1 MGTSDAHRWS
11 DSASGD
17 ELARFNAVFATYAS
31 DPGNT
36 RQLKHFRDAYKRIR
50 AAYVDDVPERRLI
63 DAAIEGVRGKNL
75 APGTMSSTAVVEA
88 ALDAMTAALDPH
100 SAYLNPEELRE
111 SEMVTS
117 GEFGGLGIQVTQ
129 EEGRIKVISPIE
141 GTPADRAGI
150 KPGDVIAAID
160 GKSVDGMSLRDA
172 VNAMRGE
179 PGSRIKLGI
188 QREQNPPFEVAITR
202 AVITIEPL
210 RWRLEG
216 NVGYL
221 RVVSFNEKVADG
233 VEQAIAEMK
242 RNTGGKL
249 QGMVIDLR
257 NNPGG
262 LLDQSLAVSDEFLN
276 SGTIVSI
283 RGRELGSDR
292 TFRAERGDLLDGLP
306 IVVLI
311 NAGSA
316 SASEIVAGA
325 LQDHQRATV
334 IGTRSFGKG
343 SVQTVMRLPV
353 EGALKLTTALYYTPS
368 GEAIQAR
375 GVIPDV
381 TITGVD
387 EGAIRATRSTCRMP
401 CRARRGQA
409 QLPGRRRGQRLSR
422 DRRHR
427 RPGAGLRHQ
436 PAARRLNR
444 ELPGI
449 SGPEGTPV
457 DCGFFIATAIAG
469 ARAQR
474 GQTLSAERVTP
485 MPALLVLTING
496 VPCLF
501 KERTCAG
508 WARASAGWTGWRSR

>member
-1 MGTSDAHRWS
+1 MERALRLFRHLRTLIFLASLVALAATLSPALNGCATDPTRGGHVAEAGVTGPTQVP
-11 DSASGD
+11 DSGD
-17 ELARFNAVFATYAS
+17 QLARFNAVFQTYAS
-31 DPGNT
+31 DPGNG

-50 AAYVDDVPERRLI
+50 SAYVEDVPESRLI
-63 DAAIEGVRGKNL
+63 DSAIEGVRAKNQ
-75 APGTMSSTAVVEA
+75 APGTMPASLVVEA
-88 ALDAMTAALDPH
+88 GLDAITASLDPH
-100 SAYLNPEELRE
+100 SAYLNAEELRE

-117 GEFGGLGIQVTQ
+117 GEFGGLGIQVSQ

-150 KPGDVIAAID
+150 KPGDIIRGID
-160 GKSVDGMSLRDA
+160 GRSIEGMSLRDA

-179 PGSRIKLGI
+179 PGSRIKLSIERDKG
-188 QREQNPPFEVAITR
+188 PPFDVVITR

-221 RVVSFNEKVADG
+221 RIVSFNEKVADG
-233 VEQAIAEMK
+233 VEQAIEEM
-242 RNTGGKL
+242 RAATHNKL
-249 QGMVIDLR
+249 QGLVIDLR

-262 LLDQSLAVSDEFLN
+262 LLDQSLAVSDEFLD

-292 TFRAERGDLLDGLP
+292 TFRAERGDLIRGLP

-325 LQDHQRATV
+325 LQDHHRATV

-368 GEAIQAR
+368 GAAIQAR
-375 GVIPDV
+375 GVVPD
-381 TITGVD
+381 IGLTGAD
-387 EGAIRATRSTCRMP
+387 ENGEVAHEAD
-401 CRARRGQA
+401 
-409 QLPGRRRGQRLSR
+409 LPGALPARG
-422 DRRHR
+422 DARHDSQ
-427 RPGAGLRHQ
+427 GSVDVKAC
-436 PAARRLNR
+436 PAVGDNGDR
-444 ELPGI
+444 ELGCAM
-449 SGPEGTPV
+449 SLLQ
-457 DCGFFIATAIAG
+457 AG
-469 ARAQR
+469 
-474 GQTLSAERVTP
+474 SADNF
-485 MPALLVLTING
+485 L
-496 VPCLF
+496 
-501 KERTCAG
+501 
-508 WARASAGWTGWRSR
+508 ASLGAKTRL

>member
-1 MGTSDAHRWS
+1 MERRLRLLKNVRMIVLLAAMVALGATISPALNGCSGDYDGQRYAQAGASDAHRWGDNS
-11 DSASGD
+11 SSD
-17 ELARFNAVFATYAS
+17 ELARFNAVFKTYAS
-31 DPGNT
+31 DPSNT

-50 AAYVDDVPERRLI
+50 AAYVDDVPEQKLI
-63 DAAIEGVRGKNL
+63 DAAIDGVKAKDP
-75 APGTMSSTAVVEA
+75 APGSLPATALVEA
-88 ALDAMTAALDPH
+88 ALDSMTASLDPH

-141 GTPADRAGI
+141 GTPADRAGL
-150 KPGDVIAAID
+150 KPGDVITAID
-160 GKSVDGMSLRDA
+160 GKPVDGMTLRDA

-179 PGSRIKLGI
+179 PGSRIRLGI
-188 QREQNPPFEVAITR
+188 QRDDDPPFEVAITR

-216 NVGYL
+216 NIGYL
-221 RVVSFNEKVADG
+221 RIVSFNEKVADG
-233 VEQAIAEMK
+233 VETALAEMK

-249 QGMVIDLR
+249 QGLVIDLR

-262 LLDQSLAVSDEFLN
+262 LLDQSLAVSDEFLQ

-292 TFRAERGDLLDGLP
+292 TFRAERGDLIDGLP

-316 SASEIVAGA
+316 SASEIVAAA

-375 GVIPDV
+375 GIIPDV
-381 TITGVD
+381 ALTGGDDGGEPAHEVD
-387 EGAIRATRSTCRMP
+387 
-401 CRARRGQA
+401 
-409 QLPGRRRGQRLSR
+409 LPGALPAQGEA
-422 DRRHR
+422 RHISQ
-427 RPGAGLRHQ
+427 GAVDVKAC
-436 PAARRLNR
+436 PAVGEAGDR
-444 ELPGI
+444 ELG
-449 SGPEGTPV
+449 
-457 DCGFFIATAIAG
+457 CAINLLRAG
-469 ARAQR
+469 STESFLASLGLKAR
-474 GQTLSAERVTP
+474 L
-485 MPALLVLTING
+485 
-496 VPCLF
+496 
-501 KERTCAG
+501 
-508 WARASAGWTGWRSR
+508 

>member
-1 MGTSDAHRWS
+1 MKSVRAIVLLAALAVAAAGFSPVLNGCAGSLESGQRYAQAGTSDAHRWS
-11 DSASGD
+11 EGASGD
-17 ELARFNAVFATYAS
+17 ELGRFNAVFTTYAS

-36 RQLKHFRDAYKRIR
+36 RQLKHFRDAFKRIR
-50 AAYVDDVPERRLI
+50 AAYVDELPEQRLI
-63 DAAIEGVRGKNL
+63 DSAIEGVRAKNP
-75 APGTMSSTAVVEA
+75 APGSMSAASLVEA
-88 ALDAMTAALDPH
+88 ALDAMTASLDPH

-141 GTPADRAGI
+141 GTPADRAGL
-150 KPGDVIAAID
+150 KPGDIITAID
-160 GKSVDGMSLRDA
+160 GKPLEGMSLRDA

-188 QREQNPPFEVAITR
+188 EREKDPPFDVMITR

-216 NVGYL
+216 NIGYL
-221 RVVSFNEKVADG
+221 RIVSFNEKVADG
-233 VEQAIAEMK
+233 VETAIAEMK
-242 RNTGGKL
+242 RNTNGKL
-249 QGMVIDLR
+249 QGLVIDLR

-262 LLDQSLAVSDEFLN
+262 LLDQSLAVSDEFLE

-292 TFRAERGDLLDGLP
+292 TFRAERGDLVEGLP

-375 GVIPDV
+375 GVVPDV
-381 TITGVD
+381 TLTGAD
-387 EGAIRATRSTCRMP
+387 DGSDPAHEID
-401 CRARRGQA
+401 
-409 QLPGRRRGQRLSR
+409 LPGALPAQGEAKHNSQGAVDVNACPAIGQTA
-422 DRRHR
+422 D
-427 RPGAGLRHQ
+427 
-436 PAARRLNR
+436 R
-444 ELPGI
+444 ELG
-449 SGPEGTPV
+449 
-457 DCGFFIATAIAG
+457 CAINLLRAG
-469 ARAQR
+469 SADNFLASLGLKAR
-474 GQTLSAERVTP
+474 L
-485 MPALLVLTING
+485 
-496 VPCLF
+496 
-501 KERTCAG
+501 
-508 WARASAGWTGWRSR
+508 

>member
-1 MGTSDAHRWS
+1 MIALLAAMVALGATISPALNGCSGDYDGQRYAQAGASDAHRWGDNS
-11 DSASGD
+11 SSD
-17 ELARFNAVFATYAS
+17 ELGRFNAVFKTYAT

-50 AAYVDDVPERRLI
+50 AAYVDDVPEQKLI
-63 DAAIEGVRGKNL
+63 DAAIAGVQAKEP
-75 APGTMSSTAVVEA
+75 APASMPAAALVEA
-88 ALDAMTAALDPH
+88 ALDSMTASLDPH

-141 GTPADRAGI
+141 GTPADRAGL
-150 KPGDVIAAID
+150 KPGDVISAID
-160 GKSVDGMSLRDA
+160 GKPVDGMTLRDA

-179 PGSRIKLGI
+179 PGSRIRLGI
-188 QREQNPPFEVAITR
+188 QRDDDPPFEVAITR

-221 RVVSFNEKVADG
+221 RIVSFNEKVADG
-233 VEQAIAEMK
+233 VETAIAEMK

-249 QGMVIDLR
+249 QGLVIDLR

-262 LLDQSLAVSDEFLN
+262 LLDQSLAVSDEFLQG
-276 SGTIVSI
+276 GTIVSI

-292 TFRAERGDLLDGLP
+292 TFRAERGDLIDGLP

-316 SASEIVAGA
+316 SASEIVAAA

-381 TITGVD
+381 ALTGGD
-387 EGAIRATRSTCRMP
+387 DGGEPAHEID
-401 CRARRGQA
+401 
-409 QLPGRRRGQRLSR
+409 LPGALPAQGEA
-422 DRRHR
+422 RHSSQ
-427 RPGAGLRHQ
+427 GAVDVKAC
-436 PAARRLNR
+436 PAVGENGDR
-444 ELPGI
+444 ELGCAI
-449 SGPEGTPV
+449 NLLRAGSPENFLASLGLK
-457 DCGFFIATAIAG
+457 
-469 ARAQR
+469 AR
-474 GQTLSAERVTP
+474 L
-485 MPALLVLTING
+485 
-496 VPCLF
+496 
-501 KERTCAG
+501 
-508 WARASAGWTGWRSR
+508 

>member
-1 MGTSDAHRWS
+1 MERPLRLLKNVRMIALLAAMVALGATISPALNGCSGDYDGQRYAQAGASDAHRWGDNS
-11 DSASGD
+11 SSD
-17 ELARFNAVFATYAS
+17 ELGRFNAVFKTYAT
-31 DPGNT
+31 DPGNA

-50 AAYVDDVPERRLI
+50 AAYVDDVPEQKLI
-63 DAAIEGVRGKNL
+63 DAAIAGVQAKEP
-75 APGTMSSTAVVEA
+75 APASMPAAALVEA
-88 ALDAMTAALDPH
+88 ALDSMTASLDPH

-141 GTPADRAGI
+141 GTPADRAGL
-150 KPGDVIAAID
+150 KPGDVISAID
-160 GKSVDGMSLRDA
+160 GKPVDGMTLRDA

-179 PGSRIKLGI
+179 PGSRIRLGI
-188 QREQNPPFEVAITR
+188 QRDDDPPFEVAIIR

-221 RVVSFNEKVADG
+221 RIVSFNEKVADG
-233 VEQAIAEMK
+233 VETAIAEMK

-249 QGMVIDLR
+249 QGLVIDLR

-262 LLDQSLAVSDEFLN
+262 LLDQSLAVSDEFLQ

-292 TFRAERGDLLDGLP
+292 TFRAERGDLIDGLP

-316 SASEIVAGA
+316 SASEIVAAA

-381 TITGVD
+381 ALTGGD
-387 EGAIRATRSTCRMP
+387 DGGEPAHEID
-401 CRARRGQA
+401 
-409 QLPGRRRGQRLSR
+409 LPGALPAQGEA
-422 DRRHR
+422 RHSSQ
-427 RPGAGLRHQ
+427 GAVDVKAC
-436 PAARRLNR
+436 PAVGENGDR
-444 ELPGI
+444 ELGCAI
-449 SGPEGTPV
+449 NLLRAGSPENFLASLGV
-457 DCGFFIATAIAG
+457 K
-469 ARAQR
+469 AR
-474 GQTLSAERVTP
+474 L
-485 MPALLVLTING
+485 
-496 VPCLF
+496 
-501 KERTCAG
+501 
-508 WARASAGWTGWRSR
+508 

>member
-1 MGTSDAHRWS
+1 MKSVRAIVLLAALAVAAAGFSPVLNGCAGSLESGQRYAQAGTSDAHRWS
-11 DSASGD
+11 EGSSGD
-17 ELARFNAVFATYAS
+17 ELGRFNAVFTTYAS

-36 RQLKHFRDAYKRIR
+36 RQLKHFRDAFKRIR
-50 AAYVDDVPERRLI
+50 AAYVDELPEQRLI
-63 DAAIEGVRGKNL
+63 DSAIEGVRAKNP
-75 APGTMSSTAVVEA
+75 APGSMSAASLVEA
-88 ALDAMTAALDPH
+88 ALDAMTASLDPH

-141 GTPADRAGI
+141 GTPADRAGL
-150 KPGDVIAAID
+150 KPGDIITAID
-160 GKSVDGMSLRDA
+160 GKPLEGMSLRDA

-188 QREQNPPFEVAITR
+188 EREKDPPFDVMITR

-216 NVGYL
+216 NIGYL
-221 RVVSFNEKVADG
+221 RIVSFNEKVADG
-233 VEQAIAEMK
+233 VETAIAEMK
-242 RNTGGKL
+242 RNTNGKL
-249 QGMVIDLR
+249 QGLVIDLR

-262 LLDQSLAVSDEFLN
+262 LLDQSLAVSDEFLE

-292 TFRAERGDLLDGLP
+292 TFRAERGDLVEGLP

-375 GVIPDV
+375 GVVPDV
-381 TITGVD
+381 TLTGAD
-387 EGAIRATRSTCRMP
+387 DGSDPAHEID
-401 CRARRGQA
+401 
-409 QLPGRRRGQRLSR
+409 LPGALPAQGEAKHNSQGAVDVNACPAIGQTA
-422 DRRHR
+422 D
-427 RPGAGLRHQ
+427 
-436 PAARRLNR
+436 R
-444 ELPGI
+444 ELG
-449 SGPEGTPV
+449 
-457 DCGFFIATAIAG
+457 CAINLLRAG
-469 ARAQR
+469 SADNFLASLGLKAR
-474 GQTLSAERVTP
+474 L
-485 MPALLVLTING
+485 
-496 VPCLF
+496 
-501 KERTCAG
+501 
-508 WARASAGWTGWRSR
+508 

>member
-1 MGTSDAHRWS
+1 MSDVVRMERWVRLSGNLRTIVVLAVLAAAAFGFSPVLNGCAGTASSGPQYAQVGTSDAHRWS

-17 ELARFNAVFATYAS
+17 ELARFNAIFATYAS

-63 DAAIEGVRGKNL
+63 DAAIDGVRDKNM

-150 KPGDVIAAID
+150 KPGDVISAID
-160 GKSVDGMSLRDA
+160 GKSVEGMSLRDA

-179 PGSRIKLGI
+179 PGSRIRLGI
-188 QREQNPPFEVAITR
+188 QRDQNPPFDVAITR
-202 AVITIEPL
+202 AIITIEPL

-242 RNTGGKL
+242 RNTNGKL
-249 QGMVIDLR
+249 QGLVIDLR

-325 LQDHQRATV
+325 LQDHQRATL

-381 TITGVD
+381 AITGAD
-387 EGAIRATRSTCRMP
+387 EGSDSAHEVD
-401 CRARRGQA
+401 
-409 QLPGRRRGQRLSR
+409 LPGALPAQGEAKHNSQGTV
-422 DRRHR
+422 DVNAC
-427 RPGAGLRHQ
+427 PAIGEAGD
-436 PAARRLNR
+436 R
-444 ELPGI
+444 ELG
-449 SGPEGTPV
+449 
-457 DCGFFIATAIAG
+457 CAINLLRAG
-469 ARAQR
+469 STENFLASLGVKAR
-474 GQTLSAERVTP
+474 L
-485 MPALLVLTING
+485 
-496 VPCLF
+496 
-501 KERTCAG
+501 
-508 WARASAGWTGWRSR
+508 

>member
-1 MGTSDAHRWS
+1 M
-11 DSASGD
+11 SA
-17 ELARFNAVFATYAS
+17 AS
-31 DPGNT
+31 
-36 RQLKHFRDAYKRIR
+36 L
-50 AAYVDDVPERRLI
+50 
-63 DAAIEGVRGKNL
+63 
-75 APGTMSSTAVVEA
+75 VEA
-88 ALDAMTAALDPH
+88 ALDAMTASLDPH

-141 GTPADRAGI
+141 GTPADRAGL
-150 KPGDVIAAID
+150 KPGDIITAID
-160 GKSVDGMSLRDA
+160 GKPLEGMSLRDA

-188 QREQNPPFEVAITR
+188 EREKDPPFDVMITR

-216 NVGYL
+216 NIGYL
-221 RVVSFNEKVADG
+221 RIVSFNEKVADG
-233 VEQAIAEMK
+233 VETAIAEMK
-242 RNTGGKL
+242 RNTNGKL
-249 QGMVIDLR
+249 QGLVIDLR

-262 LLDQSLAVSDEFLN
+262 LLDQSLAVSDEFLE

-292 TFRAERGDLLDGLP
+292 TFRAERGDLVEGLP

-375 GVIPDV
+375 GVVPD
-381 TITGVD
+381 ITLT
-387 EGAIRATRSTCRMP
+387 GADDGSDPAHEID
-401 CRARRGQA
+401 
-409 QLPGRRRGQRLSR
+409 LPGALPAQGEAKHNSQGAVDVNACPAIGQSA
-422 DRRHR
+422 D
-427 RPGAGLRHQ
+427 
-436 PAARRLNR
+436 R
-444 ELPGI
+444 ELG
-449 SGPEGTPV
+449 
-457 DCGFFIATAIAG
+457 CAINLLRAG
-469 ARAQR
+469 SADSFLASLGLKAR
-474 GQTLSAERVTP
+474 L
-485 MPALLVLTING
+485 
-496 VPCLF
+496 
-501 KERTCAG
+501 
-508 WARASAGWTGWRSR
+508 